1 MAAVDSENNKAKN
14 WRLNIPKP
22 VRAVIF
28 IATRVLL
35 ALLFIMVLLTAFK
48 VGMDSMNVYTM
59 LKDGFSLRA
68 QAVMKPTDTDA
79 EKLTRYFSEHAILT
93 DEALN
98 DEKWNDYAISN
109 YYERLDAGHPIVW
122 PWKDE
127 IKFNVVEQVMDIK
140 GTYSSEYLLA
150 NGLTE
155 EDVSEAEVV
164 LPEWKNGEFEV
175 TLIRPKEEDESW
187 KIDSIEY
194 KGPAEDRM
202 MKVYEDEEEQEIPDN
217 VVISPEG
224 GNRKTGGGTL
234 TEQTE
239 EDEG

>member
-1 MAAVDSENNKAKN
+1 MAAADTDNNRAKK
-14 WRLNIPKP
+14 WRLDIPKP
-22 VRAVIF
+22 VRVTIF
-28 IATRVLL
+28 IATRILL
-35 ALLFIMVLLTAFK
+35 ALLFVLVLLTAFK

-68 QAVMKPTDTDA
+68 QAVMKPTDADA

-98 DEKWNDYAISN
+98 DETFNDYDISK

-127 IKFNVVEQVMDIK
+127 VKLKVVEQVMDIK
-140 GTYSSEYLLA
+140 GTYSSEYLME

-175 TLIRPKEEDESW
+175 TLLRPQSEDESW

-194 KGPAEDRM
+194 LGPAEDKM
-202 MKVYEDEEEQEIPDN
+202 MKVFEDEEEQDIPDN

-224 GNRKTGGGTL
+224 GNKKTGGGTIV
-234 TEQTE
+234 EQTE
-239 EDEG
+239 EEED